1 MSTKRKNRQDD
12 YDDEDES
19 NLYKPRKGKHTKH
32 AHNLKG
38 KGMRVINSYA
48 EEDFDEDE
56 FFDEGYQSKNNTTR
70 FYISTTR

>member
-1 MSTKRKNRQDD
+1 MSKRTNRQY

-19 NLYKPRKGKHTKH
+19 NLYKTHKGKHAKH

-48 EEDFDEDE
+48 VDELEEEDDFDDFEDYYS
-56 FFDEGYQSKNNTTR
+56 DTKTQ

>member
-1 MSTKRKNRQDD
+1 MSKRTNRQY

-19 NLYKPRKGKHTKH
+19 NLYKTHKGKHAKH
-32 AHNLKG
+32 AHNVKG

-48 EEDFDEDE
+48 EDDIDFDDYIDEEDL
-56 FFDEGYQSKNNTTR
+56 YQSDTKTQ